1 MLNQNVNE
9 IQTVEQQTSWLVPT
23 ALLSPVAI
31 SIQFLEGFPILFFRR
46 LFRNNTTSVVT
57 QAASS
62 PSKCPSCGCL

>member
-9 IQTVEQQTSWLVPT
+9 IQTVDQQTSWLVPT

-46 LFRNNTTSVVT
+46 LFRNNTILT